1 MSNNDLATAAAVLR
15 RRFDEG
21 FAVAASL
28 KAERLEDLLAIR
40 VGSDPYVLRV
50 SEITGLHVDL
60 KIVPVPSPVS
70 HLLGIV
76 ALRGTMAPVYDLAS
90 LLSYPPATRP
100 RWIVLARASQLV
112 GFAFDTF
119 ESHVQMPQGAI
130 AASAAL
136 TAPHLRGTVRAQEA
150 LRPIVHLAS
159 LVEFIKEM
167 NP

>member
-1 MSNNDLATAAAVLR
+1 LSNNDLPTAAVLR

-21 FAVAASL
+21 FAVAASP
-28 KAERLEDLLAIR
+28 KAERLEALLAIR

-50 SEITGLHVDL
+50 SEISGLHVDL
-60 KIVPVPSPVS
+60 KIVPVPSPVA

-100 RWIVLARASQLV
+100 RWMVLARVSQLV

-130 AASAAL
+130 ATSAAQ
-136 TAPHLRGTVRAQEA
+136 TAPHLLGTVRAEEA

-159 LVEFIKEM
+159 LVEFIKEL

>member
-1 MSNNDLATAAAVLR
+1 LSNNDLPTAAVLR

-21 FAVAASL
+21 FAVAASP

-60 KIVPVPSPVS
+60 KIVPVPSPVA

-100 RWIVLARASQLV
+100 RWMVLARVSQLV

-130 AASAAL
+130 ATSAAQ
-136 TAPHLRGTVRAQEA
+136 TAPHLLGTVRAEEA

-159 LVEFIKEM
+159 LVEFIKEL